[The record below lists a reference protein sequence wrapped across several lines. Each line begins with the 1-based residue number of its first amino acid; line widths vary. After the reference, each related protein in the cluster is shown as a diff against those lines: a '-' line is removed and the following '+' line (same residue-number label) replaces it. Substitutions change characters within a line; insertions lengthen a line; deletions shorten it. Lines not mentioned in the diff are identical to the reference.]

1 MRQQEQD
8 ERQKI
13 QTKLWGAGRIY
24 KHGDTQVVN
33 NCSLCDFLRK
43 KDLIC
48 DERHFPLRFCLRLA
62 PDSGLNLTQHAVD
75 FVASTNGIQVRKQQ
89 RSIQ

>member
-1 MRQQEQD
+1 MVMRQQEQD
-8 ERQKI
+8 EQQKI
-13 QTKLWGAGRIY
+13 QTKLWGISRIN
-24 KHGDTQVVN
+24 KLGDTQVVN

-62 PDSGLNLTQHAVD
+62 PDSDLRLTWHAVD
-75 FVASTNGIQVRKQQ
+75 PVASTYVI
-89 RSIQ
+89 